1 MGWHFFVLTGN
12 GQFAEMHPFYP
23 MPFTRYF
30 FGFQFPVPAFAGL
43 LNSVCVISASE
54 LPKTAFTFLDNH
66 CLSCH
71 DSVEVK
77 GDLDIES
84 LGFDLTDP
92 DVFET
97 WIKIYDRA
105 DHGEMPP
112 KKKPRPEP
120 KDLDGFLKAISSP
133 MIKTDLQRTKQDGRS
148 MVRRLNRFEY
158 ENTLREIL
166 AAPWLQL
173 ADRLP
178 EDGTAHL
185 FNKVGNRLDVSH
197 VQMSKYLETAEYAI
211 RTATNTVLYP
221 TKTEKFYAREEKGM
235 QNYMPFRTGNKS
247 ATRSATPL
255 IGLEPQPDVIR
266 GIDPVTVGEFDPEL
280 REKEAFG
287 FVSGTYTATTKYDF
301 TKMDPP
307 IDGRYRIRIKSYTY
321 RAGNYGASGGVD
333 HGLTGGDRE
342 WWRPNRTVALP
353 GNRTEPVTLYAL
365 ADSGDS
371 RWLTTY
377 DARPEPTVFEKV
389 VDLKKGEGIRPD
401 AARLVRTRPGWKG
414 NPNATLDGIP
424 AFALNWLEVEGPL
437 HETWPPPAYKSLF
450 ADLPFEI
457 TEEKRVRVVSKN
469 PEADARRLLL
479 DFMKRS
485 YNRPL
490 LSEREVDS
498 FVSIYKDARAL
509 GEDFTEAMILSFASV
524 LCAPDFLYL
533 ENQAGDLDDRELAVR
548 LSYFLWNGPPDAELL
563 KQKKLSRNP
572 ALEKQVERLL
582 RDDRSNRFLYSFLD
596 YWLDLKEINATTPDA
611 ELYPDYYLD
620 DMLTESSIRETRLF
634 FRELLD
640 NDLPVRNLIDSDFS
654 FINERLAD
662 HYGLPHFEGVEPRR
676 FALPADSLRG
686 GLLTQASVMRVTAN
700 GTTTSPVLRGAWI
713 MKRIMGVEIPP
724 PPSGVAAIEP
734 DTRGATTIR
743 EQLDKHR
750 EVQSCNSCHA
760 KFDPVGFALESFDVA
775 GGWQDRY
782 RAVNEEGEPAV
793 GFGKNGHLFIY
804 RYAQPVDCAGELAD
818 GRTFSD
824 IQALKDLLI
833 TEDRQIARNLVN
845 RLIVYATGAPVSFA
859 DRIEVEKI
867 LDKCEKNS
875 FGMKSLIH
883 GVVQSELFKIK

>member
-1 MGWHFFVLTGN
+1 
-12 GQFAEMHPFYP
+12 
-23 MPFTRYF
+23 MPLIRLLLKYLSLLI
-30 FGFQFPVPAFAGL
+30 AFAGWL
-43 LNSVCVISASE
+43 CGSCLISASE
-54 LPKTAFTFLDNH
+54 LPKTALAFLDNH

-71 DSVEVK
+71 DSVEVE
-77 GDLDIES
+77 GDLDMES
-84 LGFDLTDP
+84 LGFDLADP
-92 DVFET
+92 EVFET
-97 WIKIYDRA
+97 WVKIHDKA
-105 DHGEMPP
+105 DHEEMPP
-112 KKKPRPEP
+112 KKEPRPEA
-120 KDLDGFLKAISSP
+120 KDLEQFLKAISTP
-133 MIKTDLQRTKQDGRS
+133 MIKNDQERVENEGRS

-166 AAPWLQL
+166 NAPWLQL

-197 VQMSKYLETAEYAI
+197 VQMAKYLETAEYAI

-221 TKTEKFYAREEKGM
+221 TQTEKFYAREEKVM

-247 ATRSATPL
+247 ATRSSTPL

-280 REKEAFG
+280 REREAFG

-307 IDGRYRIRIKSYTY
+307 IDGRYKIRIKSYTY
-321 RAGNYGASGGVD
+321 RAGNYGASGGDD

-342 WWRPNRTVALP
+342 WWRPNRTVAFP
-353 GNRTEPVTLYAL
+353 GNRTEPITLYAL

-371 RWLTTY
+371 RWLATY
-377 DARPEPTVFEKV
+377 DAQPDPTVVEKV

-437 HETWPPPAYKSLF
+437 HESWPPPSYKSLF
-450 ADLPFEI
+450 ADLPFEVSG
-457 TEEKRVRVVSKN
+457 KNVVRVISNHPDV
-469 PEADARRLLL
+469 DARRLLL

-490 LSEREVDS
+490 LNDREVDP
-498 FVSIYKDARAL
+498 FVTVYGNARDL
-509 GEDFTEAMILSFASV
+509 GEDFTEAMILAFASV

-533 ENQAGDLDDRELAVR
+533 ENQAGELNDRELALR
-548 LSYFLWNGPPDAELL
+548 LSYFLWNGPPDKELL
-563 KQKKLSRNP
+563 PQKKLNRNST
-572 ALEKQVERLL
+572 LEKQVNRLL
-582 RDDRSNRFLYSFLD
+582 NDERSNRFLYAFLD

-640 NDLPVRNLIDSDFS
+640 KDLPVRNLIDSDFS

-662 HYGLPHFEGVEPRR
+662 HYGLPQFEGVEPRR
-676 FALPADSLRG
+676 VALPTDSVRG

-713 MKRIMGVEIPP
+713 MERILGVEIPP
-724 PPSGVAAIEP
+724 PPSGVGAIEP
-734 DTRGATTIR
+734 DTRGAVTIR

-750 EVQSCNSCHA
+750 EIQSCNACHA

-775 GGWQDRY
+775 GGWQDAY
-782 RAVNEEGEPAV
+782 RAVNEEGEPV
-793 GFGKNGHLFIY
+793 LGFGKNGHLFVY
-804 RYAQPVDCAGELAD
+804 HFAQPVDCAGQLAD

-824 IQALKDLLI
+824 ILDLKNILVDD
-833 TEDRQIARNLVN
+833 ERQVARNLVN
-845 RLIVYATGAPVSFA
+845 RLIVYGTGAPVSFA
-859 DRIEVEKI
+859 DRLEVEKI